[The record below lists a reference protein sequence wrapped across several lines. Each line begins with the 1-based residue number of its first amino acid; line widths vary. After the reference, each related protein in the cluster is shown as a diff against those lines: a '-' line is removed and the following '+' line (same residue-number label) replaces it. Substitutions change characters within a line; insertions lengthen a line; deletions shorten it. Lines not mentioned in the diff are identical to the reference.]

1 MGIWGQRLNF
11 NILHAPEEFQAMR
24 KLPLFLLFALVF
36 LALSGQAVS
45 GETFA
50 PVDLYISGPPN
61 GQLKIDEPSGSN
73 VESLTIADGETGQ
86 GTFQELGK
94 WTTSS
99 LSADSNISGEWIGN
113 AWVYSSN
120 RDATIT
126 IRYTLF
132 QNDESIELFEFS
144 GDVNSGESVQLTGS
158 DEFSLHS
165 LDDSPITLQIESSW
179 SGRGPPPPIT
189 EGNTSI
195 TFDYGS
201 SSADTKITIPINH
214 LQIIKGDDPTS
225 VTGQNSFFIYVEVYD
240 AFGVDDVLSLDEEDY
255 SMRMGPSDDSP
266 WSATVDKVSKKSD
279 FVEVKFL
286 WSYEGHTL
294 PAGENT
300 YSIEIDATDILSGLD
315 WSKTFQTTIYIE
327 PEPDVEIDPVTSTSK
342 TVEFGKAAVFTL
354 SVKNTGT
361 GMDEFIVTYDN
372 NDGWDTTLDF
382 TEIELEPGDSQNI
395 KLSVTPPDTVSD
407 GQESPTQ
414 VTVTASSNSDV
425 SASVTLVTTAR
436 EPEPNWDF
444 SIFINKDESEAYDYS
459 SDSFIINDRAPIDV
473 SFSIMNQGND
483 PNNFNIK
490 AISVESAFST
500 AFDKSILSSLPQGQM
515 DTIILTLTPREDYF
529 GTNTFVEIEVTSS
542 ADSNKETET
551 IEIFLEQSGRIIG
564 NPNLQLKAS
573 KGKALNHILSISNT
587 DANEAKRI
595 YFGVSGKEPSDK
607 LAEDWFIFSDRDG
620 GSISYASFLTLL
632 PGKQYEVTITISIP
646 SGADIGSYD
655 MNIWMYNE
663 IGAQISDQYSIQV
676 VAVQA
681 EESEDTNPI
690 LYGVLVL
697 VLGGVLVYGYRN
709 FYLDDGY
716 EDEYDDFDE
725 LEDNPAIF
733 EELPPPVPEPVVAP
747 VAAPVEE
754 LLPPV
759 PEHVAAPVAEALP
772 PAQISKPRKK
782 WFGLFGKSDDQ
793 VQPVAESVVAQPLVA
808 EPVVAQPMVAEPVVA
823 QPMVAEPVVAQPM
836 VAEPVVA
843 QPVVAEPVVAQPVVA
858 EPVVAQPVVAEPVV
872 AQPVVAEPIVA
883 QVVTVEPVQEDE

>member
-1 MGIWGQRLNF
+1 
-11 NILHAPEEFQAMR
+11 MR

-36 LALSGQAVS
+36 LAVSGQAVS

-201 SSADTKITIPINH
+201 SSADTKITIPISH

-279 FVEVKFL
+279 FVEVKFR

-342 TVEFGKAAVFTL
+342 TVDFGKAAVFTL

-444 SIFINKDESEAYDYS
+444 SIFINKDESVAYDYS

-607 LAEDWFIFSDRDG
+607 LAEDWFTFSDRDG

-646 SGADIGSYD
+646 SGVDIGSYD

-681 EESEDTNPI
+681 EESEDTNSI
-690 LYGVLVL
+690 LYGVIVL

-725 LEDNPAIF
+725 LEVPAIF
-733 EELPPPVPEPVVAP
+733 EELPPLVPEPVVAP

-759 PEHVAAPVAEALP
+759 PEPVVAPVALP

-793 VQPVAESVVAQPLVA
+793 VQP
-808 EPVVAQPMVAEPVVA
+808 
-823 QPMVAEPVVAQPM
+823 
-836 VAEPVVA
+836 
-843 QPVVAEPVVAQPVVA
+843 
-858 EPVVAQPVVAEPVV
+858 
-872 AQPVVAEPIVA
+872 
-883 QVVTVEPVQEDE
+883 

>member
-1 MGIWGQRLNF
+1 
-11 NILHAPEEFQAMR
+11 MR

-201 SSADTKITIPINH
+201 SSADTKITIPISH

-342 TVEFGKAAVFTL
+342 TVDFGKAAVFTL

-607 LAEDWFIFSDRDG
+607 LAEDWFTFSDRDG

-646 SGADIGSYD
+646 SGVDIGSYD

-681 EESEDTNPI
+681 EESEDTNSI
-690 LYGVLVL
+690 LYGVIVL

-725 LEDNPAIF
+725 LEVPAIF
-733 EELPPPVPEPVVAP
+733 EELPPLVPEPVVAP

-759 PEHVAAPVAEALP
+759 PEPVVAPVALP

-793 VQPVAESVVAQPLVA
+793 VQPVVA
-808 EPVVAQPMVAEPVVA
+808 EPI
-823 QPMVAEPVVAQPM
+823 
-836 VAEPVVA
+836 VA
-843 QPVVAEPVVAQPVVA
+843 QPVVAEPIVAQPVVA
-858 EPVVAQPVVAEPVV
+858 EPIVAQPVVAEPIVAQPVVAEPIVAQPVVAEPVV

-883 QVVTVEPVQEDE
+883 QPVVAEVVTEPVVAQVVVAEVVTEPVVAQVVTVDPVQEDE

>member
-725 LEDNPAIF
+725 LEDNSAIF

-858 EPVVAQPVVAEPVV
+858 EPVVAQPVVAEP
-872 AQPVVAEPIVA
+872 IVA

>member
-1 MGIWGQRLNF
+1 MGIWCQRLNF

-201 SSADTKITIPINH
+201 SSADTKITIPISH

-342 TVEFGKAAVFTL
+342 TVDFGKAAVFTL

-607 LAEDWFIFSDRDG
+607 LAEDWFTFSDRDG

-646 SGADIGSYD
+646 SGVDIGSYD

-681 EESEDTNPI
+681 EESEDTNSI
-690 LYGVLVL
+690 LYGVIVL

-725 LEDNPAIF
+725 LEVPAIF
-733 EELPPPVPEPVVAP
+733 EELPPLVPEPVVAP

-759 PEHVAAPVAEALP
+759 PEPVVAPVALP

-793 VQPVAESVVAQPLVA
+793 VQPVVA
-808 EPVVAQPMVAEPVVA
+808 EPI
-823 QPMVAEPVVAQPM
+823 
-836 VAEPVVA
+836 VA
-843 QPVVAEPVVAQPVVA
+843 QPVVAEPIVAQPVVA
-858 EPVVAQPVVAEPVV
+858 EPIVAQPVVAEPIVAQPVVAEPVV

-883 QVVTVEPVQEDE
+883 QPVVAEVVTEPVVAQVVVAEVVTEPVVAQVVTVDPVQEDE

>member
-1 MGIWGQRLNF
+1 
-11 NILHAPEEFQAMR
+11 MR

-61 GQLKIDEPSGSN
+61 GQLKIDESSGSN

-99 LSADSNISGEWIGN
+99 LSADSNISGEWIGK

-120 RDATIT
+120 RDATVT

-132 QNDESIELFEFS
+132 QNDESIEQFEFS
-144 GDVNSGESVQLTGS
+144 GDVNSGEAVQLTGS

-165 LDDSPITLQIESSW
+165 IDDSPITLQIESSW
-179 SGRGPPPPIT
+179 SGRGPPPPLT

-195 TFDYGS
+195 TFDYGA
-201 SSADTKITIPINH
+201 SSADTKITIPISH
-214 LQIIKGDDPTS
+214 LQILGGGDPTS
-225 VTGQNSFFIYVEVYD
+225 VPGQNSFFIYVEVYD

-255 SMRMGPSDDSP
+255 SMRMGPSDESP

-279 FVEVKFL
+279 YVEVKFL

-294 PAGENT
+294 PAGENP
-300 YSIEIDATDILSGLD
+300 YSIEVDARDILSNLD
-315 WSKTFQTTIYIE
+315 WSKNLQTSIYIE
-327 PEPDVEIDPVTSTSK
+327 PEPDVEINPVTSTSK
-342 TVEFGKAAVFTL
+342 TVEFGKTAVYTL
-354 SVKNTGT
+354 SVSNTGT
-361 GMDEFIVTYDN
+361 GTDEFIVTFDN
-372 NDGWDTTLDF
+372 DLSWNVSVDITDID
-382 TEIELEPGDSQNI
+382 LEPGDNQNI
-395 KLSVTPPDTVSD
+395 KIRVTPPNTASD
-407 GQESPTQ
+407 GDESRTE
-414 VTVTASSNSDV
+414 VTVTALSASDITE
-425 SASVTLVTTAR
+425 SVTLMTTAR

-444 SIFINKDESEAYDYS
+444 SIIINKDDSEAYDYS
-459 SDSFIINDRAPIDV
+459 SDSFIIKDRAPIEV
-473 SFSIMNQGND
+473 SFSVMNQGND
-483 PNNFNIK
+483 QNNFNIK
-490 AISVESAFST
+490 AISIESAFST
-500 AFDKSILSSLPQGQM
+500 AFDKSIISSLPQGQM
-515 DTIILTLTPREDYF
+515 DTIILTLTPREDYY

-551 IEIFLEQSGRIIG
+551 IEVFLEQSGRIIG
-564 NPNLQLKAS
+564 NDNLQLKAS
-573 KGKALNHILSISNT
+573 KGKALNHILRISNT

-595 YFGVSGKEPSDK
+595 YFGVSGEEPSDR
-607 LAEDWFIFSDRDG
+607 LAEDWFTFSDRDG
-620 GSISYASFLTLL
+620 ESIDYVSFLTLL
-632 PGKQYEVTITISIP
+632 PSKEVEVTITISIP

-663 IGAQISDQYSIQV
+663 MGAQISDQYSIQV
-676 VAVQA
+676 VAIQA
-681 EESEDTNPI
+681 EESEDTDLI
-690 LYGVLVL
+690 LYGALAL

-725 LEDNPAIF
+725 LEDVPAIF
-733 EELPPPVPEPVVAP
+733 EEFEPPAPEPIAAP
-747 VAAPVEE
+747 VAAPVED
-754 LLPPV
+754 LSPV
-759 PEHVAAPVAEALP
+759 PELVVAPVAEALP
-772 PAQISKPRKK
+772 PVQVSKPRKK
-782 WFGLFGKSDDQ
+782 WFGLFGKSEDQ
-793 VQPVAESVVAQPLVA
+793 VQPVVA
-808 EPVVAQPMVAEPVVA
+808 EPVVAEPV
-823 QPMVAEPVVAQPM
+823 

-872 AQPVVAEPIVA
+872 AQ
-883 QVVTVEPVQEDE
+883 VVTIEPVQEDE

>member
-733 EELPPPVPEPVVAP
+733 EELPSPVPEPIVAP

-793 VQPVAESVVAQPLVA
+793 VQPVAA
-808 EPVVAQPMVAEPVVA
+808 EPVVAQPV
-823 QPMVAEPVVAQPM
+823 VAEPVVAQPM

-872 AQPVVAEPIVA
+872 AQPVVAEPVVAQPVVAEPVVA

>member
-587 DANEAKRI
+587 DVNEAKRI

-733 EELPPPVPEPVVAP
+733 EELPSPVPEPIVAP

-793 VQPVAESVVAQPLVA
+793 VQPVA
-808 EPVVAQPMVAEPVVA
+808 
-823 QPMVAEPVVAQPM
+823 
-836 VAEPVVA
+836 AEPVVA

-858 EPVVAQPVVAEPVV
+858 EPVVAQPVVAEVVTEPV
-872 AQPVVAEPIVA
+872 VA

>member
-564 NPNLQLKAS
+564 DTNLQLKAS
-573 KGKALNHILSISNT
+573 KGKSLNHFLSISNT
-587 DANEAKRI
+587 DANEAKTI
-595 YFGVSGKEPSDK
+595 YFGVSGKQASDK

-733 EELPPPVPEPVVAP
+733 EELPSPVPEPIVAP

-759 PEHVAAPVAEALP
+759 PEHVVAPVAEALP

-793 VQPVAESVVAQPLVA
+793 VQPVAAEPVVAQPVVA
-808 EPVVAQPMVAEPVVA
+808 EPVVAQPV
-823 QPMVAEPVVAQPM
+823 VAEPVVAQPM

-858 EPVVAQPVVAEPVV
+858 EPVVAQ
-872 AQPVVAEPIVA
+872 
-883 QVVTVEPVQEDE
+883 VVTVEPVQEDE

>member
-1 MGIWGQRLNF
+1 
-11 NILHAPEEFQAMR
+11 MR

-201 SSADTKITIPINH
+201 SSADTKITIPISH

-342 TVEFGKAAVFTL
+342 TVDFGKAAVFTL

-607 LAEDWFIFSDRDG
+607 LAEDWFTFSDRDG

-646 SGADIGSYD
+646 SGVDIGSYD

-681 EESEDTNPI
+681 EESEDTNSI
-690 LYGVLVL
+690 LYGVIVL

-725 LEDNPAIF
+725 LEVPAIF
-733 EELPPPVPEPVVAP
+733 EELPPLVPEPVVAP

-759 PEHVAAPVAEALP
+759 PEPVVAPVALP

-793 VQPVAESVVAQPLVA
+793 VQPVVA
-808 EPVVAQPMVAEPVVA
+808 EPI
-823 QPMVAEPVVAQPM
+823 
-836 VAEPVVA
+836 VA
-843 QPVVAEPVVAQPVVA
+843 QPVVAEPIVAQPVVA
-858 EPVVAQPVVAEPVV
+858 EPIVAQPVVAEPIVAQPVVAEPVV

-883 QVVTVEPVQEDE
+883 QPVVAEVVTEPVVAQVVVAEVVTEPVVAQVVTVDPVQEDE

>member
-725 LEDNPAIF
+725 LEDNSAIF

-808 EPVVAQPMVAEPVVA
+808 EPVVAQPL
-823 QPMVAEPVVAQPM
+823 

-843 QPVVAEPVVAQPVVA
+843 QPVVAEVVT
-858 EPVVAQPVVAEPVV
+858 EPV
-872 AQPVVAEPIVA
+872 VA